1 DRMTPTQFNN
11 YALKKMRI
19 FTIFIRNF
27 SKFTRHLNKN
37 EDIIIKQERREKFY
51 KENYIDKV
59 NYKLLEDFPMW
70 LGGFRLGYLSH
81 LFRGKKWQEIIKMN
95 YKDLE
100 ELGVL
105 SFQNRATL
113 IKNFLIVRRHLAGEK
128 IGSSNKGNI
137 EKNNFEKEKKL
148 EYLQF
153 YEKNYAN
160 VNFKLL
166 EDFPAWLNGIKL
178 AHLAKLFEGKEW
190 YEIIEMT
197 KNDLKELGVTSSN
210 ARNKLIANFWH
221 IKRELYSSTAAINN
235 KSSENKDTY
244 ARARKTMTAQQK

>member
-1 DRMTPTQFNN
+1 
-11 YALKKMRI
+11 MRI
-19 FTIFIRNF
+19 FTIFIRKF
-27 SKFTRHLNKN
+27 SKFTRHFNKH
-37 EDIIIKQERREKFY
+37 EDMLVKQERREKFY

-70 LGGFRLGYLSH
+70 LGGFELGYLSH

-100 ELGVL
+100 KLGVL
-105 SFQNRATL
+105 SFRNRATL
-113 IKNFLIVRRHLAGEK
+113 IRNFLIVRRHLAEEK
-128 IGSSNKGNI
+128 IEFSNKGNI
-137 EKNNFEKEKKL
+137 EKKSFENEKKL
-148 EYLQF
+148 NYLQF
-153 YEKNYAN
+153 YEKNYVN

-197 KNDLKELGVTSSN
+197 KDDLKDLGVTSSN

-221 IKRELYSSTAAINN
+221 IKRKLYSSTAATSDK
-235 KSSENKDTY
+235 KSSENKD
-244 ARARKTMTAQQK
+244 MMQKPG